1 MSNSASVS
9 ALSEWDRP
17 GNDQPLA
24 KLTEKQCQILT
35 EIESFMEGK
44 RNFKEVRNC
53 PIIKTLCKKI
63 LLTHLT
69 PLNQLLPTTLLR

>member
-24 KLTEKQCQILT
+24 KLTEKQCQILS

-53 PIIKTLCKKI
+53 LIIKTQCKKGK
-63 LLTHLT
+63 
-69 PLNQLLPTTLLR
+69 N